1 MCSVSN
7 RIKYLK
13 LYVHCIRETPGPT
26 GCGEGF
32 RSRGPALGQGA
43 AEGKEE
49 ARGQPSVPDSF
60 SRFGKVNRV
69 KLPKSPGSALI
80 TLCFTDEE
88 TEVPRGTRKV
98 SEPTFRPRWI

>member
-13 LYVHCIRETPGPT
+13 LYVHWIRETPGPT
-26 GCGEGF
+26 GCGG
-32 RSRGPALGQGA
+32 SRGPALGQGA

-49 ARGQPSVPDSF
+49 AQGQPSVPDSF

-69 KLPKSPGSALI
+69 KLPKSPGSAFV
-80 TLCFTDEE
+80 TLCFIDEE
-88 TEVPRGTRKV
+88 TEVPGGTGKV